1 MPRRIRRG
9 TFVNAAELVMRRCPA
24 RTQSVKRAS
33 RRAGGWVGETR
44 FFHQPVQFAGLDAVA
59 GASSALGARRV
70 ARYMVTALAS
80 LSLSPKAG
88 ILVSGFI
95 A

>member
-1 MPRRIRRG
+1 MAGLGAPRGLARWIS
-9 TFVNAAELVMRRCPA
+9 VM
-24 RTQSVKRAS
+24 T
-33 RRAGGWVGETR
+33 
-44 FFHQPVQFAGLDAVA
+44 QFAGLDAVA
-59 GASSALGARRV
+59 GVSSALGARSV

-95 A
+95 ACGFFTQR